1 MSPISMLRLR
11 SVFIALV
18 VLAISGGA
26 VLLQSQRGPEGDAE
40 AGEPELE
47 AVGTQA
53 ELLGKIIDGF
63 GELSMPRSQLS
74 SQIEPLEKGP
84 LSERLAHAVLV
95 GEIFTFDDGATKAR
109 ELELSDD
116 EKAAG
121 GEALRDAVAAMLDA
135 RAAGGDGAAAAAAV
149 DAERL
154 AVVDAKLGYFSRM
167 LKEETAVEAV
177 RAVVVLLSVVGW
189 YTVVFLGGSVGLVV
203 LMVFLA
209 SGRTRA
215 TLAPAS
221 DLRVGVVLGET
232 FVLWFALFLGLT
244 VAMQFVGGGLGTEGR
259 LVLSLF
265 AMFASLAALAYP
277 IMRGIPAAELRR
289 AIGLHAGTGLLREAG
304 WGALC
309 YLTAVPLL
317 AVGLAMF
324 ALLSWI
330 STQVFGEQAE
340 PSHPAVEM
348 LADSSALR
356 IVLLYTLASVA
367 APIVEEIAFRG
378 VFYGHLRAVFAPHR
392 RLLSAFVAAAFS
404 SFVFAVIHPQG
415 VLFVPA
421 LGGLAIGFCLY
432 REWRSSL
439 VAPMVAHG
447 INNAVTMTIG
457 LLLLS

>member
-1 MSPISMLRLR
+1 MTSLRQRLLDLAGVTAITVVVWLYAAGQTLQTRVIAFDVEIESGDPARSTVESASPYHLSIEISGSRQAVIRATEALSGRTIRLR
-11 SVFIALV
+11 T
-18 VLAISGGA
+18 G
-26 VLLQSQRGPEGDAE
+26 
-40 AGEPELE
+40 
-47 AVGTQA
+47 
-53 ELLGKIIDGF
+53 IDGVPAQA
-63 GELSMPRSQLS
+63 GVHELAMRD
-74 SQIEPLEKGP
+74 
-84 LSERLAHAVLV
+84 V
-95 GEIFTFDDGATKAR
+95 
-109 ELELSDD
+109 LELSDD

-203 LMVFLA
+203 LIVFLA